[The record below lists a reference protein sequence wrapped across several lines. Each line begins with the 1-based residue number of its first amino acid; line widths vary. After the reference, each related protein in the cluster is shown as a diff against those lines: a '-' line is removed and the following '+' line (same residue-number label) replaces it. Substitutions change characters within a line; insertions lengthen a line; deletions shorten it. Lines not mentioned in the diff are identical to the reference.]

1 MCELPYI
8 NFSEKQITS
17 DMLKAIVTENLKF
30 ETKYSQNHK
39 KSNQLEFNISKI
51 RTEHVNAKKQFHITD
66 FVKCYSDIFHLP
78 SKRLSFTNNYN
89 GRKNQITMSIQNLH
103 TSKTN

>member
-17 DMLKAIVTENLKF
+17 DLLKAIVTENLKF

-51 RTEHVNAKKQFHITD
+51 RTEHLSAKKKFHITD
-66 FVKCYSDIFHLP
+66 LVKRYSDIVHLA
-78 SKRLSFTNNYN
+78 S
-89 GRKNQITMSIQNLH
+89 
-103 TSKTN
+103 